1 MDGLDLKALGLVEL
15 DATQQ
20 AELNGGISWG
30 TIGMIAG
37 GVALGI
43 ACMPLAP
50 IAGVVAGGV
59 YALECAAI
67 CEGL

>member
-1 MDGLDLKALGLVEL
+1 MEGIDIKALGLVEL

-30 TIGMIAG
+30 TLGFIAG
-37 GVALGI
+37 GVALGL

-50 IAGVVAGGV
+50 IAGVVAGAV

-67 CEGL
+67 SEG